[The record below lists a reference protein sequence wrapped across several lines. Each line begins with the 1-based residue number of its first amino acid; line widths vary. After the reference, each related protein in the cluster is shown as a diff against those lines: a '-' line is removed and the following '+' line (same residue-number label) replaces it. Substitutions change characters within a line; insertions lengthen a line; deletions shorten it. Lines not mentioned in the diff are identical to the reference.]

1 MKIAVSGCLLGEEI
15 RHNGGHKRD
24 DFITDMLGR
33 YAEFVSF
40 CPEHLAFG
48 TPRDSIR
55 LVNTSDG
62 IIVQK
67 NKNSE
72 DVTDALTQ
80 TSEEELEKIAQQP
93 LGGIILKSK
102 SPSCGLG
109 STVLYRANG
118 YAEKKGSGIFA
129 QMCQKKFPLLPI
141 EEEGRLQDPWLRE
154 NFVMQLFAYDDFET
168 FKASNP
174 MMKDLV
180 AFHQSY
186 KFMLQSKDD
195 QSYRELGNIVANRHG
210 DTFEAL
216 LAAYETRFKETIA
229 HKSSIGKTR
238 NVLEH
243 MAGFL
248 KKYLS
253 EVEKRTL
260 HEQIEDYA
268 NKIVPLITPL
278 STLDMLAKEYQVSYL
293 LGQKFL
299 HPYPKELALRS
310 DIRSGK

>member
-1 MKIAVSGCLLGEEI
+1 MKIAVSGCLLGENI

-24 DFITDMLGR
+24 RFITDALGH
-33 YAEFVSF
+33 YAEFISF

-55 LVNTSDG
+55 LVNDPDG
-62 IIVQK
+62 IIVQN
-67 NKNSE
+67 NKSAE
-72 DVTDALTQ
+72 DLTEALTNA
-80 TSEEELEKIAQQP
+80 SEEELGKIDEHP
-93 LGGIILKSK
+93 LCGIILKSK

-109 STVLYRANG
+109 SAVLYRLNG

-154 NFVMQLFAYDDFET
+154 NFIMQLFAYHDFET
-168 FKASNP
+168 FKASQP
-174 MMKDLV
+174 TMKALV

-195 QSYRELGNIVANRHG
+195 QSYRELGNIAANRYGH
-210 DTFEAL
+210 TFEEL
-216 LAAYETRFKETIA
+216 LAAYETRFKETIG

-248 KKYLS
+248 KKEMS

-278 STLDMLAKEYQVSYL
+278 STLHMLAKEYQVSYL

-299 HPYPKELALRS
+299 HPYPKALALRS

>member
-62 IIVQK
+62 IIVQR
-67 NKNSE
+67 NKNAE

-80 TSEEELEKIAQQP
+80 TSKEELEKIAQQP

-141 EEEGRLQDPWLRE
+141 EEEGRLLDPWLRE

-168 FKASNP
+168 FKASKP
-174 MMKDLV
+174 TMKALV

-186 KFMLQSKDD
+186 KFMLQSKDE

-210 DTFEAL
+210 DTFDAML
-216 LAAYETRFKETIA
+216 TAYETRFKETIA

-248 KKYLS
+248 KKSVS

-278 STLDMLAKEYQVSYL
+278 STLDMLAKEYQVTYL

-299 HPYPKELALRS
+299 HPYPKALALRS

>member
-1 MKIAVSGCLLGEEI
+1 MYIAVSGCLLGENI

-24 DFITDMLGR
+24 GFITDALGH
-33 YAEFVSF
+33 YAEFISF

-48 TPRDSIR
+48 TPRDSIK
-55 LVNTSDG
+55 LVNDPDG
-62 IIVQK
+62 IIVQN
-67 NKNSE
+67 NKTSKDMTAE
-72 DVTDALTQ
+72 LTQ
-80 TSEEELEKIAQQP
+80 TSKEELERIAKQP
-93 LGGIILKSK
+93 LCGIILKSK

-109 STVLYRANG
+109 STILYRPNG
-118 YAEKKGSGIFA
+118 YAEKKGSGVFA
-129 QMCQKKFPLLPI
+129 QMCQKEFPLLPI

-154 NFVMQLFAYDDFET
+154 NFIMQLFAYHDFET
-168 FKASNP
+168 FKASQP

-195 QSYRELGNIVANRHG
+195 QSYRELGNIVANRYG
-210 DTFEAL
+210 EAFEEL
-216 LAAYETRFKETIA
+216 LAEYETRFKETIA

-248 KKYLS
+248 KKSIS
-253 EVEKRTL
+253 EVEKKTL
-260 HEQIEDYA
+260 HEQIDDYA
-268 NKIVPLITPL
+268 KKIVPLITPL
-278 STLDMLAKEYQVSYL
+278 STLDMLAKGYGVTYL
-293 LGQKFL
+293 TGQKFL
-299 HPYPKELALRS
+299 HPYPKALALRS

>member
-1 MKIAVSGCLLGEEI
+1 EEI

-62 IIVQK
+62 IIVQR
-67 NKNSE
+67 NKNAE

-80 TSEEELEKIAQQP
+80 TSKEELEKIAQQP

-141 EEEGRLQDPWLRE
+141 EEEGRLLDPWLRE

-168 FKASNP
+168 FKASKP
-174 MMKDLV
+174 TMKDLV

-210 DTFEAL
+210 DTFDAML
-216 LAAYETRFKETIA
+216 TAYETRFKETIA
-229 HKSSIGKTR
+229 HKSSIGKSR

-248 KKYLS
+248 KKSIS

-278 STLDMLAKEYQVSYL
+278 STLDMLAKEYQVTYL

-299 HPYPKELALRS
+299 HPYPKALALRS

>member
-24 DFITDMLGR
+24 DFITEMLGR

-72 DVTDALTQ
+72 DVTGALTQ

-118 YAEKKGSGIFA
+118 YAEKKGSGVFA

-168 FKASNP
+168 FKASKP
-174 MMKDLV
+174 AMKDLV

-216 LAAYETRFKETIA
+216 LAAYETHFKETIA

-243 MAGFL
+243 IAGFL
-248 KKYLS
+248 KKHLS
-253 EVEKRTL
+253 EVEKRIL
-260 HEQIEDYA
+260 HEQIRDYA
-268 NKIVPLITPL
+268 AKIVPLITPL

-293 LGQKFL
+293 LGQKFRIS
-299 HPYPKELALRS
+299 PV
-310 DIRSGK
+310 

>member
-67 NKNSE
+67 NKNAE
-72 DVTDALTQ
+72 DVTDALTE
-80 TSEEELEKIAQQP
+80 TSKEELEKIAQQP

-118 YAEKKGSGIFA
+118 YAEKKRSGIFA

-168 FKASNP
+168 FKASHP
-174 MMKDLV
+174 AMKDLV

-216 LAAYETRFKETIA
+216 LAAYEARFKETIA

-248 KKYLS
+248 KKHLS

-278 STLDMLAKEYQVSYL
+278 STLDMLAKEYQISYL

>member
-55 LVNTSDG
+55 LVNTPDG
-62 IIVQK
+62 IIVQR
-67 NKNSE
+67 NKNAE

-80 TSEEELEKIAQQP
+80 TSKEELEKIAQQP

-118 YAEKKGSGIFA
+118 YAEKKGSGVFA

-141 EEEGRLQDPWLRE
+141 EEEGRLLDPWLRE
-154 NFVMQLFAYDDFET
+154 NFVMQLFAYDNFET
-168 FKASNP
+168 FKASKP
-174 MMKDLV
+174 TMKALV

-186 KFMLQSKDD
+186 KFMLQSKDE

-210 DTFEAL
+210 DTFDAML
-216 LAAYETRFKETIA
+216 TAYETRFKETIA

-248 KKYLS
+248 KKSVS

-278 STLDMLAKEYQVSYL
+278 STLDMLAKEYQVTYL

-299 HPYPKELALRS
+299 HPYPKALALRS